1 MSIPNMQQTPA
12 PQGKPPI
19 GERLKAL
26 LAEWGPL
33 LLVVWFGLFAIVLVG
48 FVVAIESGF
57 KVESTAGALGT
68 WGAAYVATQLTKP
81 LRFAATVVITPA
93 LGTFL
98 KRFRR
103 KRAPNTGAE
112 PPAAELSTREPPVRE
127 LP

>member
-1 MSIPNMQQTPA
+1 MSIPSMQQTPA
-12 PQGKPPI
+12 RTRKPPI
-19 GERLKAL
+19 SERLKAL

-48 FVVAIESGF
+48 FVVAIEFGF

-81 LRFAATVVITPA
+81 LRFAATLVITPA

-103 KRAPNTGAE
+103 KETPNAGAE
-112 PPAAELSTREPPVRE
+112 PPAAELPTRE